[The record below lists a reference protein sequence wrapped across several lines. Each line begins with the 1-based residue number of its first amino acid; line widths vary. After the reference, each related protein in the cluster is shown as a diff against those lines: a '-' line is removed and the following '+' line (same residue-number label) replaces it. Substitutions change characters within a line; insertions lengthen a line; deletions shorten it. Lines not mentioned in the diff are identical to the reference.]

1 VVNQWMRDHD
11 KRQGAAE
18 PSFDAVIDVE
28 AAVKDASD
36 PAWSLRSDLT
46 CDHVHPNQAGY
57 QAIAAAIPLA
67 LFPRCPP
74 RSSSRL
80 RTKPVVDC
88 GDAARRLLG
97 QFSR

>member
-1 VVNQWMRDHD
+1 VNQWIRDHD

-28 AAVKDASD
+28 ATIKDASD
-36 PAWSLRSDLT
+36 PAWSLRPDLT

-67 LFPRCPP
+67 VFTR
-74 RSSSRL
+74 
-80 RTKPVVDC
+80 
-88 GDAARRLLG
+88 
-97 QFSR
+97 